1 MTGNPGP
8 PEEHF
13 VIASSTLQLVSRA
26 EPVAEPAAEF
36 PGALTAR
43 VLRLW
48 CAPEVILAVTDLA
61 DEEALLFHAIR
72 QARRSAARVLL
83 VHVLHR
89 DRASLRAGSASAPAM
104 NGFSAQHAQRT
115 LERMARQLRW
125 VGISCEPILLRGDA
139 AEEIL
144 ALAKA
149 RAVDRVLLTA
159 WRDRSPLARTLAE
172 EISPWAGVPVC
183 VVPNG
188 GVTTL
193 RNDRPAGRIALALS
207 LRFDSETALAFASRL
222 AQQHRATLTLMHVFA
237 HGQPLPASRRTPAAM
252 AARLPAG
259 ALREARLLCPLQIAA
274 LTGDPATAILKSKVG
289 ANLDF
294 LLLGAPRSLYPDR
307 AGTSVVHQ
315 VVGQARCPVILLGH
329 RAAPVR
335 RQETAPEMSVP
346 A

>member
-1 MTGNPGP
+1 M
-8 PEEHF
+8 
-13 VIASSTLQLVSRA
+13 IAPSTLQIASPA
-26 EPVAEPAAEF
+26 GPAAEF

-43 VLRLW
+43 TLRLW
-48 CAPEVILAVTDLA
+48 CAPEVILAVTDFA

-83 VHVLHR
+83 VHVLHSTR
-89 DRASLRAGSASAPAM
+89 SSPRIVAASAAPAD
-104 NGFSAQHAQRT
+104 GFSAQHAQRA

-125 VGISCEPILLRGDA
+125 VGIACEPILLRGDA

-149 RAVDRVLLTA
+149 RAADRVLLTA

-172 EISPWAGVPVC
+172 EVSPWVGVPVC
-183 VVPNG
+183 VVGNG
-188 GVTTL
+188 GPAAL
-193 RNDRPAGRIALALS
+193 RSERPAGRIGLALS
-207 LRFDSETALAFASRL
+207 LRFDSETALAFAGRL
-222 AQQHRATLTLMHVFA
+222 AQQHHATLTVMHVF
-237 HGQPLPASRRTPAAM
+237 GDREPLPPGERTPAAI

-259 ALREARLLCPLQIAA
+259 ALREARLLCPLEIAA
-274 LTGDPATAILKSKVG
+274 LSGDPAAAILNSE
-289 ANLDF
+289 AASLDF
-294 LLLGAPRSLYPDR
+294 LLLGAPRSPYPDR
-307 AGTSVVHQ
+307 AGAGVVHR
-315 VVGQARCPVILLGH
+315 VVGQAPCPVLLLGH